1 MFNELHQRRARLV
14 ADRLD
19 VHPALL
25 PNRLSATSPRI
36 AARDSAPTASPAATR
51 SPEVHRARRSMK
63 VTRSGRSSIRTV
75 QRGHVPSM
83 PAVQPESAR
92 NADRVSIPATYETY
106 PRNSI
111 SPGFE
116 PTPMLDSYPRAFQL
130 SMFASGQVFIA
141 GQTRTDGAR
150 RPQTTRLIPRTRCH
164 GARVLGHEAPLVRR
178 PQRHGSFTAVR
189 TWPTSGFMATLYF
202 CSAKTA
208 KVPCGTTESLPSLV
222 ACLVRPAK
230 RHRRKFRPL
239 TDATAPTASMAAEP
253 LLSRRVYSNAI
264 VLPDGTI
271 LVVGGNRKNHGSSV
285 QPTPVGDPEFRP
297 ELYDPTDDPAL
308 PGSTRYLAASNQVSS
323 STWPAPFTI
332 GPTSSL
338 PRLYH
343 SMAMLLPDA
352 SVFVVGGRI
361 WLNDPPGL
369 PQIYPDSRLSGEIFY
384 PPYLFEGNQFA
395 ARPTIDGMTL
405 SNVSNQAL
413 STSTLQTFPVD
424 VTTIVGTVKKVTLA
438 RPAAVTHH
446 IDSDQRYI
454 ELEFTGGTLPGQS
467 QQITV
472 TAPSEDI
479 APPGFYMLFVLEDRA
494 GRLVPSIATFVQFL

>member
-1 MFNELHQRRARLV
+1 MGPGARKRP
-14 ADRLD
+14 D
-19 VHPALL
+19 
-25 PNRLSATSPRI
+25 LSHE
-36 AARDSAPTASPAATR
+36 PAA
-51 SPEVHRARRSMK
+51 
-63 VTRSGRSSIRTV
+63 
-75 QRGHVPSM
+75 
-83 PAVQPESAR
+83 
-92 NADRVSIPATYETY
+92 
-106 PRNSI
+106 
-111 SPGFE
+111 
-116 PTPMLDSYPRAFQL
+116 
-130 SMFASGQVFIA
+130 
-141 GQTRTDGAR
+141 
-150 RPQTTRLIPRTRCH
+150 H
-164 GARVLGHEAPLVRR
+164 GARVLGHEAPFGTPSAAAWELYRGANLANERFYGNAVLLFRKDSQGALWHNR
-178 PQRHGSFTAVR
+178 VLAIAGGVPGQACQAPPSKVQAPYGCNGPDCQHGSR
-189 TWPTSGFMATLYF
+189 
-202 CSAKTA
+202 
-208 KVPCGTTESLPSLV
+208 
-222 ACLVRPAK
+222 
-230 RHRRKFRPL
+230 
-239 TDATAPTASMAAEP
+239 EP

-438 RPAAVTHH
+438 RPAAVTT
-446 IDSDQRYI
+446 DSDQRYI